1 MKMNLKISD
10 DKVVINHG
18 EDTVEINLC
27 DGGSNIKLIPMPAVA
42 LRPQHKEEESH
53 ECHCHHDGNIK
64 PVYVVTDDEDKP
76 IGVRVR
82 TFDEDFTL
90 ALHDLGE
97 EGKEYKWQDAM
108 DTLKEQGLTTFNK
121 KQALIIAAYK
131 DEIDAALKEAG
142 GEPLKGKWFWSVSE
156 SSSGHAWAY
165 YGNYGNV
172 NAGAKPLSY
181 SVRPLLAH

>member
-1 MKMNLKISD
+1 MNLKISD

-27 DGGSNIKLIPMPAVA
+27 GGSSNIKVIPIPAAA
-42 LRPQHKEEESH
+42 LCPQHKEEESH

-131 DEIDAALKEAG
+131 DEIDAALEEAG
-142 GEPLKGKWFWSVSE
+142 GEPMKGKWFWSVSE
-156 SSSGHAWAY
+156 SSSGNAWC
-165 YGNYGNV
+165 YGGDDGDVNDNYK
-172 NAGAKPLSY
+172 NASY
-181 SVRPLLAH
+181 SVRPLLTH

>member
-1 MKMNLKISD
+1 MNLKISD

-27 DGGSNIKLIPMPAVA
+27 EGGSNIKLIPLPAAA
-42 LRPQHKEEESH
+42 LCPQHKEEESH

-108 DTLKEQGLTTFNK
+108 DALKEQGLTTFNK

-131 DEIDAALKEAG
+131 DEIDAALEEAG
-142 GEPLKGKWFWSVSE
+142 GEPMKGKWFWSVSE
-156 SSSGHAWAY
+156 FNSNAAWTY
-165 YGNYGNV
+165 DDSYGNV
-172 NAGAKPLSY
+172 RSTYNRYSY

>member
-1 MKMNLKISD
+1 MNLKISD

-27 DGGSNIKLIPMPAVA
+27 GGNSNIKVIPIPAAA
-42 LRPQHKEEESH
+42 LCPQHKEEESR

-82 TFDEDFTL
+82 TLDEDFTL
-90 ALHDLGE
+90 SLHDLGE
-97 EGKEYKWQDAM
+97 EGKEYEWQKAM
-108 DTLKEQGLTTFNK
+108 DELKEKGLTTFNK

-131 DEIDAALKEAG
+131 DEIDAALEEAG
-142 GEPLKGKWFWSVSE
+142 GEPMKDKCYWSVAE
-156 SSSGHAWAY
+156 YSSYYAWFFYGYFGTVVSTVKY
-165 YGNYGNV
+165 Y
-172 NAGAKPLSY
+172 SF
-181 SVRPLLAH
+181 SVRPLLAQ